1 MPPPSPPPPSPP
13 PSPPSFPP
21 PSPPPA
27 PPPDGDVEALVEIY
41 TRLGGDSWARNK
53 NWGVGHPC
61 ENEWE
66 GVACCPITKPFC
78 LDERRRRLVEEG
90 TPGATLTSDPSCKA
104 SGGMCLI
111 ANIDLS
117 SNGMAGSLASDGTPS
132 PFAGGALRWVQEL
145 DFSNNSLL
153 GIPLESLTAMPRLQT
168 LLAANNRF
176 DYENTPYEVL
186 RACSAPFGL
195 QCTGMPQESCSAFD
209 GPYRVA
215 LEEVAACVRCDSFI
229 AAVFAMLMLISVYV
243 VVVGLYSLIVIA
255 YPAMLENNL
264 ATISILFTFWD
275 VFKIVKELRIEWPDM
290 LKRTLSTVTLSITIF
305 DSARPECLFTF
316 TSEDH
321 TYYYY
326 NMAKVCLPMCQIIA
340 VWLVRCIIAPAARRR
355 RRHWVE
361 LARTL
366 ERVHVEELLEPL
378 GAAGIRSLDAL
389 RKQHTIQQLIATLH
403 ALKGSTRLANSSFR
417 NLTVAHI
424 EALIQ
429 LGLVDE
435 NDIPQHSPK
444 MRGSTRNLLSASSRN
459 LLKQAA
465 APSASAGSTDDASG
479 CSSNGGEGAPPAP
492 PSAKKPVRRQ
502 DTFAVDMLASRA
514 ALSKE
519 RAPREHGSTT
529 VSAAASA
536 TMHEGLMA
544 TVELDAL
551 KQALAQ
557 IRPTPP
563 RDGPGDAPVRRLVGD
578 ALPRNE
584 RNGRNGDAL
593 PRQLEGILED
603 SDDDDEAS
611 VGDDEQPDAPASVV
625 IDIEQLSVHHADPIA
640 PPPPVEVPL
649 SPAAPAVDPSIDPRS
664 AAGRLAAIKA
674 RKAAGGGARPTR
686 RRSDDD
692 DMEMGLSPPAS
703 PPEPDDTQPDDAG
716 VSVDGGDETAP
727 DDGTTPSSSCS
738 ASQRMAHAPT
748 AEDVPTGQEG
758 TGQEGTRQEGTGQE
772 GTGQEGTGQEHD
784 GATASAM
791 TEDVTANS
799 DLESD
804 AVEHEDELMA
814 RHLRQAEARVGKI
827 ADAVKLNLPTP
838 PPPPPM
844 LSLSAAPKTEEHHRP
859 TAPGGKAATKGA
871 PLSENLPTPRTAEML
886 APSVVPQTNRATA
899 TKPTPAPTLSLP
911 LGAPSAASAVSTAL
925 ADSRIEEIDLEGAA
939 PAPTALVVSTPAA
952 SEPAAGNKPVSESV
966 LPWLLSLYF
975 GPPECTI
982 SISESQPRDEDNSS
996 GSSWRTPITKLR
1008 RAVPNAW
1015 DTLIKQPEQ
1024 LEQVEVVMFERML
1037 VESWGAAAALIM
1049 SMSSSEEG
1057 TYLHQLSNTAG
1068 VIAIGVLSVQALL
1081 ALHYLRTHSRLVAL
1095 SQRVVRNVKARMDEP
1110 LRELLRSGDIRLL
1123 RCAWLASNA
1132 ADDKLGRD
1140 AHGHVILMPMQR
1152 LLEDAPE
1159 VGA

>member
-1 MPPPSPPPPSPP
+1 
-13 PSPPSFPP
+13 
-21 PSPPPA
+21 
-27 PPPDGDVEALVEIY
+27 
-41 TRLGGDSWARNK
+41 
-53 NWGVGHPC
+53 
-61 ENEWE
+61 
-66 GVACCPITKPFC
+66 
-78 LDERRRRLVEEG
+78 
-90 TPGATLTSDPSCKA
+90 
-104 SGGMCLI
+104 MCLI

-117 SNGMAGSLASDGTPS
+117 SNGMAGSLASDGTAS

-229 AAVFAMLMLISVYV
+229 ATVFATLLLIGVYV
-243 VVVGLYSLIVIA
+243 IITGLYSLIVIA

-264 ATISILFTFWD
+264 ATISILFTLYD
-275 VFKIVKELRIEWPDM
+275 MFKIVCELRIEWPDI
-290 LKRTLSTVTLSITIF
+290 LKRALAALTLSVTLF
-305 DSARPECLFTF
+305 DAARPECLFTF

-326 NMAKVCLPMCQIIA
+326 NTAKLCLPMCQIIA

-378 GAAGIRSLDAL
+378 GAAGIHSLDAL
-389 RKQHTIQQLIATLH
+389 RKQHTIQQLITTLH
-403 ALKGSTRLANSSFR
+403 TVKGTTPLANSSFR

-429 LGLVDE
+429 LGLLDE
-435 NDIPQHSPK
+435 NDITQHSPK
-444 MRGSTRNLLSASSRN
+444 MRGSTRNLL
-459 LLKQAA
+459 KQAA
-465 APSASAGSTDDASG
+465 APSASADSNDDASG
-479 CSSNGGEGAPPAP
+479 CSSNGGDSAPPAP
-492 PSAKKPVRRQ
+492 PSGKKPVRRQ

-519 RAPREHGSTT
+519 RAPREHGRTT

-551 KQALAQ
+551 KRAFAQ
-557 IRPTPP
+557 IRPEPS
-563 RDGPGDAPVRRLVGD
+563 RDGPEDAAARRHFIM
-578 ALPRNE
+578 E
-584 RNGRNGDAL
+584 
-593 PRQLEGILED
+593 
-603 SDDDDEAS
+603 DDDDEAAS
-611 VGDDEQPDAPASVV
+611 DGDDEQPDAHASVV
-625 IDIEQLSVHHADPIA
+625 IGIGQVSVHQHAA
-640 PPPPVEVPL
+640 PVARPPPVELPI
-649 SPAAPAVDPSIDPRS
+649 SPPAPASDPLVDPRS

-686 RRSDDD
+686 RRGDDD
-692 DMEMGLSPPAS
+692 DMEMGFSPPAS
-703 PPEPDDTQPDDAG
+703 PPYLDDTQPDDEA
-716 VSVDGGDETAP
+716 VSVDGGGDTGP
-727 DDGTTPSSSCS
+727 DDSMSPSSSCS
-738 ASQRMAHAPT
+738 ASQRTANAPT
-748 AEDVPTGQEG
+748 AEDAPTGQAGHGE
-758 TGQEGTRQEGTGQE
+758 
-772 GTGQEGTGQEHD
+772 
-784 GATASAM
+784 
-791 TEDVTANS
+791 
-799 DLESD
+799 DLETD
-804 AVEHEDELMA
+804 VVEHEDEL
-814 RHLRQAEARVGKI
+814 
-827 ADAVKLNLPTP
+827 
-838 PPPPPM
+838 
-844 LSLSAAPKTEEHHRP
+844 LSAPGRLEE
-859 TAPGGKAATKGA
+859 GFGKAAIKGT

-899 TKPTPAPTLSLP
+899 AKPTLPPSLS
-911 LGAPSAASAVSTAL
+911 ASSTSAVSMAL
-925 ADSRIEEIDLEGAA
+925 ADSKIDEIDIEAAA
-939 PAPTALVVSTPAA
+939 PAPTALVASALAA
-952 SEPAAGNKPVSESV
+952 SEPVASSDKPGL
-966 LPWLLSLYF
+966 LPPPTVRPVQCKTPSISWLLSLYF
-975 GPPECTI
+975 GPPECVVPPHEAHMHD
-982 SISESQPRDEDNSS
+982 ESQPS
-996 GSSWRTPITKLR
+996 GLSWRAPITKLR
-1008 RAVPNAW
+1008 REMLNAW
-1015 DTLIKQPEQ
+1015 HALIKQPEQ

-1057 TYLHQLSNTAG
+1057 TYLHQLSNTTGA
-1068 VIAIGVLSVQALL
+1068 IAIGVLSVQALL
-1081 ALHYLRTHSRLVAL
+1081 ALRYWRTHSRLVAL

-1140 AHGHVILMPMQR
+1140 AHGHVVLMPMQR

-1159 VGA
+1159 VCSSPYLTLRLLEDAPEVGALPHASPHTPPHLSPRMPPRRAPTHLFPCSHILSLCSPSDRPPFFSSYLGILRTS